1 MFACFL
7 LSGRRDWASLLGS
20 WLLGRGLAS
29 PRARWL
35 GYVGNQGSLKNSNS
49 HIDASHSRQP
59 LVKGERLVRYEV
71 NAVMT
76 LRDRAHAPRAQKDAS
91 HRSLARPRWRQR
103 PQPLMVATHLQTLKK
118 QRTLALERGRKRGR
132 ERERERERE
141 KRSPK
146 PLTKP

>member
-20 WLLGRGLAS
+20 RLLGRGLAS
-29 PRARWL
+29 PRSRWL

-71 NAVMT
+71 NAVMLLPSWT
-76 LRDRAHAPRAQKDAS
+76 TSIISASPTTRPLFCKFGPTAREGVRAFASTWRVQLHCWEYPFSYCLSRGWVMECSRAC
-91 HRSLARPRWRQR
+91 
-103 PQPLMVATHLQTLKK
+103 
-118 QRTLALERGRKRGR
+118 
-132 ERERERERE
+132 
-141 KRSPK
+141 
-146 PLTKP
+146 